1 MEFVHLNCRS
11 YYSMMAGA
19 DRPKALFNRAKAFN
33 MNALAITDANGL
45 YGAVEAQRV
54 AGEAG
59 VKNIFGAVIDQP
71 PAKAQQAKASQ
82 AKASQAKASRAKAP
96 RAKAP
101 RAKAPRNIVLI
112 ARNIAGYGEICRVI
126 TDRHLNEDDFEIAMA
141 SAKLTGNVVI
151 ISSDPPVLEACRIA
165 GRGEGLYAELI
176 NYGDTPSRRKIADSL
191 RLAKR
196 FDLPCVATN
205 NVHFAGPEGYEVHR
219 ILSAIRTGSTI
230 NSLPPYATAHPEA
243 WLKPPEAMGRLF
255 AEAPKAIGNTIKIA
269 DECDVT
275 LDIGRLKFPKF
286 PLTQGETPCSRLLK
300 LSCDGINMRYN
311 PVTEQVTRRLRAEL
325 CVIDQL
331 NFAEYFLV
339 ALDIVREA
347 KRRGIPTVGRGSAA
361 NSIVCYA
368 LGITDICPLKY
379 NLYFERFMNL
389 NRQDCP
395 DIDIDFPWNK
405 RGEIIDYV
413 YETYGA
419 DKVAMIATH
428 NTLRGRSALREVG
441 KAMGIPIKEIEKLTK
456 RLPGF
461 IKTGELEEARAK
473 IPECRG
479 LPIEDEPYRSI
490 IKTARKIEGYPRH
503 LSIHCGGIVVSP
515 TPITD
520 LVPLERS
527 ANGVVITQMDMYPI
541 EDLGLVKI
549 DLLGQRGLAVM
560 SDVESAVKR
569 NYGITID
576 WRKTDPTT
584 DPATKK
590 IMREGRTMGCFY
602 VESPGMRGL
611 LKKLRVESFEALVAA
626 SSIIRPGV
634 SDSGMM
640 KAYIERSLGREKPS
654 YLHPSMEGALKDTFG
669 VMIYQE
675 DVLKVVNV
683 VAGMSLAEADSLRKC
698 MSKKRNSTR
707 MDKYKARFMDGAI
720 SRGVETKTA
729 EEIWRQIE
737 SFGGYAFCK
746 AHSASF
752 AVVSYQTAY
761 LKAHYPA
768 EFMAAVIA
776 NHGGFYSAAAYVE
789 EARRLGLGILP
800 PDVNRSHE
808 ECTSEVT

>member
-1 MEFVHLNCRS
+1 MEFIHLNCHS

-19 DRPKALFNRAKAFN
+19 DRPEALFRRAKAFN
-33 MNALAITDANGL
+33 MNALAITDTNGL

-59 VKNIFGAVIDQP
+59 VKNIFGTVIDQ
-71 PAKAQQAKASQ
+71 
-82 AKASQAKASRAKAP
+82 P

-101 RAKAPRNIVLI
+101 RAKAPRNIILI

-126 TDRHLNEDDFEIAMA
+126 TDRRLNEDNFEIAMA
-141 SAKLTGNVVI
+141 SAKLTENVVL
-151 ISSDPPVLEACRIA
+151 ISSDPPVLEACRVA
-165 GRGEGLYAELI
+165 GRGEGLYVELV

-219 ILSAIRTGSTI
+219 VLSAIRTNTTI
-230 NSLPPYATAHPEA
+230 NQLPPYATAHPEA
-243 WLKPPEAMGRLF
+243 WLKPPEAMERLF
-255 AEAPKAIGNTIKIA
+255 AETPEAIGNTIKIA

-286 PLTQGETPCSRLLK
+286 PLKRGETPYSRLLK
-300 LSCDGINMRYN
+300 LSVEGINQRYN
-311 PVTEQVTRRLRAEL
+311 PVTLQVTKRLEEEL
-325 CVIDQL
+325 CVIDKL

-339 ALDIVREA
+339 VWDIVHEA
-347 KRRGIPTVGRGSAA
+347 KRRGVPTVGRGSAA

-368 LGITDICPLKY
+368 LCITDICPLKY

-389 NRQDCP
+389 ERKDCP

-419 DKVAMIATH
+419 DKVAMIGTH
-428 NTLRGRSALREVG
+428 NTLRGRSAIREVG
-441 KAMGIPIKEIEKLTK
+441 KAMGIPIEEIERFTK
-456 RLPGF
+456 RLPAF
-461 IKTGELEEARAK
+461 IQISELEDARAR
-473 IPECRG
+473 IPECGG

-490 IKTARKIEGYPRH
+490 IKIGRKVEGFPRH

-520 LVPLERS
+520 LVPLQRS
-527 ANGVVITQMDMYPI
+527 ARGVVITQMDMYPI

-549 DLLGQRGLAVM
+549 DLLGQRGLAVI
-560 SDVESAVKR
+560 SDVKSAVKR
-569 NYGITID
+569 NYDITID
-576 WRKTDPTT
+576 WRETDPTT
-584 DPATKK
+584 DPATKR
-590 IMREGRTMGCFY
+590 IMREGKTMGCFY

-611 LKKLRVESFEALVAA
+611 LKKLRVDDFETLVAA

-654 YLHPSMEGALKDTFG
+654 CLHPSMERVLKETFG

-698 MSKKRNSTR
+698 MSKKRNRER
-707 MDKYKARFMDGAI
+707 MDKYKGRFIDGAAR
-720 SRGVETKTA
+720 RGVETKTA

-776 NHGGFYSAAAYVE
+776 NHGGFYGAAAYIE
-789 EARRLGLGILP
+789 EARRLGLDILP
-800 PDVNRSHE
+800 PDVNKSHE
-808 ECTSEVT
+808 ECVSEVD